1 MPRLLSLLFA
11 ALIVAGCGASGPSS
25 RAIPA
30 LTNPLLVAMDTE
42 AARNYAAAFAAV
54 DGYEGS
60 TLWSISGGDTAQKG
74 EQTGVV
80 VIDPACGLRYATP
93 LMTELNGGD
102 PILAPAK
109 NTGGGSS
116 GLFHETRQEALI
128 FIEGRGLASGASRP
142 SSGCD
147 ERQWN
152 SAERASGYVVAR
164 LRVIEGK
171 TGENGA
177 RSGGT
182 WVIEGYAAAGSA
194 ITIEVAAGFP
204 SINPYGTLPSKVVAP
219 DRLGRFR
226 ITDANAER
234 VLRFATVGRAG
245 TGLESGGRRIHWF
258 RLGDIAP
265 EWKRIAADSNCAAPY
280 WAFWGHGLE
289 TATDGSIVGGIG
301 SDGTPC
307 VTPANVPIDTTLGF
321 DANSV
326 GAGFWLDAYAQ
337 MGIDPVTAATAKDGK
352 RSNDA
357 GDSTSFKDLD
367 WTGVNKQIAIIAASA
382 NIGCT
387 RIGLN
392 PVSSGRDSYWVVD
405 DAFNIRDPKTGVVR
419 RATSAEAKLCK
430 ERALAGNSAVS
441 TIVASID
448 PDAANATWLAE
459 RRLRLWCGVAVYDTA
474 KTGGWYERSFKEFK
488 GANDYSPNSIADD
501 GAKAWQTGDADLDRQ
516 VGNISA
522 RTGLIGSSLFI
533 DGSEED
539 TEGDGVTGQEVI
551 DWLKDGR
558 SIDDCADLLLRH
570 RKYSVANIDRAT
582 LMAEAE
588 RLNGVPASMR
598 DIGGGIA
605 SDVFGVVANTSTAA
619 RDYIYGRLGLAS
631 GKADAYVSIAD
642 QGGFVGQIASLSDIT
657 SGAVDA
663 VTLSPSYIY
672 SDVVDATGAC
682 EAFRD
687 SSYLIG
693 DLRDGYCP
701 GSSGATDA
709 SGARIR
715 VMSFSTAPEA
725 LPDGTRLG
733 YKQAPLTKITITV
746 TDSIGGGSNQSIYRS
761 DWLPTRLVNRQSPS
775 AIDINAGS
783 DILSDPIGT
792 ITRGIEDWLYGIYRS
807 TAGSWVSGL
816 ARGTAGNLIAVP
828 AMEVYSV
835 RFVAP
840 DGTPVYRLSQAVVD
854 GEDADPAVRR
864 AEQAALLRIFGTDGT
879 VSDADARRRAMG
891 DPDATN
897 EKARL
902 GESWSELKYE
912 CTARARAGTIGEP
925 PGATDGSIADFR
937 SLVAVS
943 SGGAFSLAAC
953 YELNPIRVAYDIV
966 RSFGLFIAIAA
977 LCFYVI
983 RRQIGVDTG
992 VRPIA
997 YAARWAGAV
1006 AVIFGIDIV
1015 ARILGNVVG
1024 EAIVLTNIIGTQ
1036 ISGGEPYSHL
1046 WLFTSYL
1053 STVQPGEGNIIV
1065 LIVMAIPSLI
1075 GLIFAFMVN
1084 AIRYG
1089 LTVVMMIIAPIWVVA
1104 ILFGRSS
1111 RAFYGAIAFL
1121 LRLYLI
1127 TVLSILF
1134 LLLLFA
1140 ARRFIGL
1147 EDEASGNILSAVLN
1161 IVSLIALALVPWKLS
1176 SLIGAAVIEPL
1187 VGTLRGAINRADAI
1201 TGEDAMS
1208 ALTGKKQTGNTQT
1221 ERIDAKR
1228 IGDGMANEAAKRASA
1243 DGANGGSTTP
1253 GSGEPGSETERP
1265 KSVTERLASIAG
1277 GLAAGAKGLKEAIAD
1292 PRAALAA
1299 GYEKSAAVAA
1309 ALPGKAKEAAAE
1321 AMTKLSTGAKGR
1333 LDAAKL
1339 SAVARLNEAPTTA
1352 AARLSAAFAATRA
1365 LPASVT
1371 SEARTRAAGL
1381 VAGATGNTGGTPT
1394 RDLGLMLN
1402 QSSAATETSTAIIP
1416 VDEVSSDGGLS
1427 FGPPTPA
1434 IEQIHGPEL
1443 STSPLTVTTPATP
1456 VVDAAPTPPL
1466 GVTGAALPFS
1476 AASIVGAQVIGSQV
1490 VLGSQFAGMSAISS
1504 GVLMGSA
1511 PLGGAAA
1518 AAAAGRAG
1526 MVLRRAT
1533 SAGDF
1538 SLRAGETIAA
1548 AAAAGSP
1555 EIAAAS
1561 AREIAAAAA
1570 AAGYARDLA
1579 ASLGTTDASPAGI
1592 EAAAM
1597 AAIGATNGALRLA
1610 GPALM
1615 GGIDG
1620 SRSGALSGLRAA
1632 GNALLTQSGT
1642 PGVALAS
1649 RALAHQEQRLL
1660 STVIDGTRMVS
1671 VGAAAAARGAAAVSR
1686 GQRTRDEVV
1695 LRDLQV
1701 RSDRMSR
1708 AQYARLEARRAAG
1721 DRAPALARSANG
1733 EVAAA
1738 MIRRASNA
1746 AGSAV
1751 TIATAEG
1758 EIARHERTERLDRAS
1773 GVSTVD
1779 GDRGSRIDGI
1789 RSGQQAATEA
1799 IGTVA
1804 RATEWERAESERY
1817 ETPEDVDF
1825 FDPAVI
1831 NAWLETLT
1839 YDHPDVIA
1847 STITDRAT
1855 IGDPIAITMID
1866 ADVVELLEGEIMD
1879 QARGRRVG
1887 TDLVMSLLKASTADA
1902 RAWLARLE
1910 GIVDPSTAQSCA
1922 RQLREEARGQSE
1934 LAALLVAVGTADG
1947 LDAALTPAAVTF
1959 VVDQMRQIIESAVA
1973 GEEGPR

>member
-30 LTNPLLVAMDTE
+30 LTNPLLVAMDAE

-60 TLWSISGGDTAQKG
+60 TLWSISGGNAAQKG

-128 FIEGRGLASGASRP
+128 FMEGRGLANGASRP

-152 SAERASGYVVAR
+152 SAERAPGYIVAR

-226 ITDANAER
+226 ITDTNAER
-234 VLRFATVGRAG
+234 VLRFATVGRSG
-245 TGLESGGRRIHWF
+245 SGLESGGRRIHWF

-289 TATDGSIVGGIG
+289 TTSDGSIVGGTG
-301 SDGTPC
+301 SDGAPC
-307 VTPANVPIDTTLGF
+307 ATAANVPIDTTLGF

-337 MGIDPVTAATAKDGK
+337 MGIDPVTTAAAKDGK
-352 RSNDA
+352 RQNDA
-357 GDSTSFKDLD
+357 GDSTSFKDVD
-367 WTGVNKQIAIIAASA
+367 WTGVNKQIAVIAASA

-387 RIGLN
+387 RVGLN
-392 PVSSGRDSYWVVD
+392 PVTSGRDSYWVID
-405 DAFNIRDPKTGVVR
+405 DAFNIRDPKSGVVR

-430 ERALAGNSAVS
+430 ERALAGNNAVS
-441 TIVASID
+441 AIVASLD

-488 GANDYSPNSIADD
+488 GGNDYRPNSIADD
-501 GAKAWQTGDADLDRQ
+501 GAKVWQTGDADLDRQ

-570 RKYSVANIDRAT
+570 RKYSIANIDRAT

-631 GKADAYVSIAD
+631 GKADAYVSLAD

-663 VTLSPSYIY
+663 LTLSPSYIY

-725 LPDGTRLG
+725 LPGGTRLG

-761 DWLPTRLVNRQSPS
+761 DWLPTRLINRQSPS

-864 AEQAALLRIFGTDGT
+864 AEQSALARIFGTDGT
-879 VSDADARRRAMG
+879 VGDAEARRRAMG
-891 DPDATN
+891 NPDATD

-902 GESWSELKYE
+902 GEGWSELEYE

-943 SGGAFSLAAC
+943 GGGDFSLAAC

-966 RSFGLFIAIAA
+966 RSFGLFVAIAA

-983 RRQIGVDTG
+983 RRQLGVDTG

-1024 EAIVLTNIIGTQ
+1024 ETIVLTNIVGTQ

-1127 TVLSILF
+1127 TLLSILF
-1134 LLLLFA
+1134 LLLVFA

-1147 EDEASGNILSAVLN
+1147 EDEAAGNILSAVLN
-1161 IVSLIALALVPWKLS
+1161 IVSLVALALVPWKLS
-1176 SLIGAAVIEPL
+1176 AVIGQAVIEPL

-1201 TGEDAMS
+1201 AGEDMMS
-1208 ALTGKKQTGNTQT
+1208 ALTGSKRTGNTQT
-1221 ERIDAKR
+1221 EKIDAKR
-1228 IGDGMANEAAKRASA
+1228 LADGMNGESAKRANTDTTGGSA
-1243 DGANGGSTTP
+1243 TPGNGGSD
-1253 GSGEPGSETERP
+1253 SEAERP
-1265 KSVTERLASIAG
+1265 KSVAERLASIG
-1277 GLAAGAKGLKEAIAD
+1277 SGLAAGAKGLKEAIAD

-1299 GYEKSAAVAA
+1299 GYEKSAAAAA

-1321 AMTKLSTGAKGR
+1321 AMTRLSTGAKGR
-1333 LDAAKL
+1333 LDTAKL
-1339 SAVARLNEAPTTA
+1339 SAVARLNAAPTTA

-1381 VAGATGNTGGTPT
+1381 VAGATGNAGGTPT
-1394 RDLGLMLN
+1394 GDLGLMLN
-1402 QSSAATETSTAIIP
+1402 QPLPPTDASTAVVP
-1416 VDEVSSDGGLS
+1416 VDGVSSDGGLS
-1427 FGPPTPA
+1427 FGPLTPA
-1434 IEQIHGPEL
+1434 VEQIHGPEL
-1443 STSPLTVTTPATP
+1443 PTSPLTVTTPATP

-1504 GVLMGSA
+1504 GVFMGSA

-1620 SRSGALSGLRAA
+1620 SRSGTLSGLRAA
-1632 GNALLTQSGT
+1632 GNALLTTSDN

-1660 STVIDGTRMVS
+1660 STVIDGTRMVG

-1695 LRDLQV
+1695 LRNLQV

-1721 DRAPALARSANG
+1721 EGGPAFARSANN
-1733 EVAAA
+1733 EAAAA

-1746 AGSAV
+1746 ASSAT

-1758 EIARHERTERLDRAS
+1758 ELARHERTELLERAS
-1773 GVSTVD
+1773 GRPGAD
-1779 GDRGSRIDGI
+1779 EERNSRIDGV

-1817 ETPEDVDF
+1817 ETPDDVDF

-1866 ADVVELLEGEIMD
+1866 ADVVELLEGEVMT

-1887 TDLVMSLLKASTADA
+1887 TDLVMSLLKAGTADA
-1902 RAWLARLE
+1902 RVWLARLE
-1910 GIVDPSTAQSCA
+1910 GITDPSTAQSCA
-1922 RQLREEARGQSE
+1922 RQLREEAQGQSE
-1934 LAALLVAVGTADG
+1934 LAALLVAVGMADS

-1973 GEEGPR
+1973 GEEGAR

>member
-11 ALIVAGCGASGPSS
+11 ALIVAGCGASGPSA

-30 LTNPLLVAMDTE
+30 LTNPLLVAMDAE

-60 TLWSISGGDTAQKG
+60 TLWSIAGSENTQKG

-102 PILAPAK
+102 PILARTK

-152 SAERASGYVVAR
+152 SAERAPGYIVAR

-194 ITIEVAAGFP
+194 ITIEVAAGLP
-204 SINPYGTLPSKVVAP
+204 SINPYGGDRPSKVVAP

-226 ITDANAER
+226 ITDVNAER
-234 VLRFATVGRAG
+234 VLRFATVGAAAG
-245 TGLESGGRRIHWF
+245 SSVESGGRRIHWF

-265 EWKRIAADSNCAAPY
+265 EWTRIATDSNCAAPY

-289 TATDGSIVGGIG
+289 TATDGSIVGATG
-301 SDGTPC
+301 SDGVLC
-307 VTPANVPIDTTLGF
+307 ATPANVPIDTTLGF

-326 GAGFWLDAYAQ
+326 GAGFWLDGYAQ

-352 RSNDA
+352 RLNND
-357 GDSTSFKDLD
+357 GDNPTFLNVD
-367 WTGVNKQIAIIAASA
+367 WTKVNTEIAIVAASA

-387 RIGLN
+387 RISLN
-392 PVSSGRDSYWVVD
+392 PIPSGRDNYRIVD
-405 DAFNIRDPKTGVVR
+405 DVFNIRDPKSGAVR
-419 RATSAEAKLCK
+419 RATSTEAALCKKRAEA
-430 ERALAGNSAVS
+430 GNNAAN
-441 TIVASID
+441 TIVNSMD
-448 PDAANATWLAE
+448 LEAAKNNWAAE
-459 RRLRLWCGVAVYDTA
+459 RRLRLWCGVAVYNTA
-474 KTGGWYERSFKEFK
+474 ATGGWYELAFKEFK
-488 GANDYSPNSIADD
+488 GDNDYSPNSVAED
-501 GAKAWQTGDADLDRQ
+501 GAPVWATRDGDIDIEIKKISDRRGVIGTTIWLD
-516 VGNISA
+516 
-522 RTGLIGSSLFI
+522 T
-533 DGSEED
+533 SEED
-539 TEGDGVTGQEVI
+539 DEGDGKTGQEVI
-551 DWLKDGR
+551 DWLKDGGR

-570 RKYSVANIDRAT
+570 RKYNVDNISGANA
-582 LMAEAE
+582 MALAE
-588 RLNGVPASMR
+588 RLNGIPASML

-605 SDVFGVVANTSTAA
+605 SDVFGVVANTSAPA
-619 RDYIYGRLGLAS
+619 RDYIYGRLGLVS
-631 GKADAYVSIAD
+631 GKADAYVSIID
-642 QGGFVGQIASLSDIT
+642 QGGFVGQVASLANIT

-725 LPDGTRLG
+725 LPGGTRLG

-746 TDSIGGGSNQSIYRS
+746 TDAIGGGSNQSIYRS

-775 AIDINAGS
+775 AIDVNAGS

-912 CTARARAGTIGEP
+912 CTAQARAGTIGEP
-925 PGATDGSIADFR
+925 PGAADGSVADFR
-937 SLVAVS
+937 SLIAVS
-943 SGGAFSLAAC
+943 SGGDFSLAAC

-966 RSFGLFIAIAA
+966 RSFGLFVAIAA

-983 RRQIGVDTG
+983 RRQLGVDTG

-1006 AVIFGIDIV
+1006 TVIFGIDIV

-1065 LIVMAIPSLI
+1065 LLVMAIPSLI

-1127 TVLSILF
+1127 AVLSILF
-1134 LLLLFA
+1134 LLLLFV

-1201 TGEDAMS
+1201 AGEDLMS
-1208 ALTGKKQTGNTQT
+1208 ALTGKKQTGNTQS
-1221 ERIDAKR
+1221 EKIDAKR
-1228 IGDGMANEAAKRASA
+1228 IGDGIVNEAAKRA
-1243 DGANGGSTTP
+1243 NGDSTTP

-1277 GLAAGAKGLKEAIAD
+1277 GLAAAGSKAKEILSDPAKALSDGYTKSKEA
-1292 PRAALAA
+1292 
-1299 GYEKSAAVAA
+1299 AA
-1309 ALPGKAKEAAAE
+1309 ALPGRITSAASAAA
-1321 AMTKLSTGAKGR
+1321 AKMSDTAKTR
-1333 LDAAKL
+1333 LEQAR
-1339 SAVARLNEAPTTA
+1339 SAGMARLNDGRTTATSRFAAIVA
-1352 AARLSAAFAATRA
+1352 AARGETTPLGAGAADRA
-1365 LPASVT
+1365 RGLTAGT
-1371 SEARTRAAGL
+1371 TDAAGGSAHETAIAML
-1381 VAGATGNTGGTPT
+1381 GAGAPVGANATVAPAPLNT
-1394 RDLGLMLN
+1394 
-1402 QSSAATETSTAIIP
+1402 
-1416 VDEVSSDGGLS
+1416 SDYSGAQQTL
-1427 FGPPTPA
+1427 FGPDAPPPIAPA
-1434 IEQIHGPEL
+1434 A
-1443 STSPLTVTTPATP
+1443 SPRP
-1456 VVDAAPTPPL
+1456 VVTEIPAAPLAPGVTPP
-1466 GVTGAALPFS
+1466 PFIP
-1476 AASIVGAQVIGSQV
+1476 AQVVGAQIVGSQV
-1490 VLGSQFAGMSAISS
+1490 FLPPMGLMRSPVAAGVWLGSGALDSRIAAERTATAGHD
-1504 GVLMGSA
+1504 
-1511 PLGGAAA
+1511 
-1518 AAAAGRAG
+1518 
-1526 MVLRRAT
+1526 LRRST
-1533 SAGDF
+1533 SDGDF
-1538 SLRAGETIAA
+1538 SLRAGEMMTT

-1555 EIAAAS
+1555 EIAAAA
-1561 AREIAAAAA
+1561 AREIAAAAVA
-1570 AAGYARDLA
+1570 SGRGASFA
-1579 ASLGTTDASPAGI
+1579 ASIGAKDASVAAL
-1592 EAAAM
+1592 EAAALT
-1597 AAIGATNGALRLA
+1597 AISRANGALRAA
-1610 GPALM
+1610 GGALM

-1620 SRSGALSGLRAA
+1620 SRAGAVAGIAAASAAIAAVAHEPGMQLVSSSIDNRRKQEITQITNGVRPVAVGAPAARRGQQTGLARLTQVDVRKGREPGSSANVDALRRVAKSGGVATKIAA
-1632 GNALLTQSGT
+1632 GEEEA
-1642 PGVALAS
+1642 
-1649 RALAHQEQRLL
+1649 
-1660 STVIDGTRMVS
+1660 
-1671 VGAAAAARGAAAVSR
+1671 
-1686 GQRTRDEVV
+1686 
-1695 LRDLQV
+1695 
-1701 RSDRMSR
+1701 
-1708 AQYARLEARRAAG
+1708 ARLEREATFSAAERKAAG
-1721 DRAPALARSANG
+1721 LSPLEG
-1733 EVAAA
+1733 GAA
-1738 MIRRASNA
+1738 
-1746 AGSAV
+1746 
-1751 TIATAEG
+1751 
-1758 EIARHERTERLDRAS
+1758 
-1773 GVSTVD
+1773 
-1779 GDRGSRIDGI
+1779 IDGI
-1789 RSGQQAATEA
+1789 RSSNDAQRAEIIVG
-1799 IGTVA
+1799 A
-1804 RATEWERAESERY
+1804 RAVDYEADVATRYQLEPADTDFDAEL
-1817 ETPEDVDF
+1817 
-1825 FDPAVI
+1825 I
-1831 NAWLETLT
+1831 GAWLEVVAESS
-1839 YDHPDVIA
+1839 PDELLLIIEV
-1847 STITDRAT
+1847 RAAT
-1855 IGDPIAITMID
+1855 GDPIALFLLSGDYTRLIAGTSEQAD
-1866 ADVVELLEGEIMD
+1866 A
-1879 QARGRRVG
+1879 ARAAMGAALRGMAGVSRDAEQRWSARLVG
-1887 TDLVMSLLKASTADA
+1887 VRTVADA
-1902 RAWLARLE
+1902 RLIADEITAGAIDR
-1910 GIVDPSTAQSCA
+1910 DP
-1922 RQLREEARGQSE
+1922 
-1934 LAALLVAVGTADG
+1934 AAML
-1947 LDAALTPAAVTF
+1947 LDAAGVADDLRALTNEGEVT
-1959 VVDQMRQIIESAVA
+1959 VAVA
-1973 GEEGPR
+1973 MVGMMLDAAEPGAAA